1 MSDAEMIPSIRIHVD
16 QQLLLEAVSGTED
29 VEDATLATEITGF
42 DVEDDAY
49 VLKGALSFT
58 GFLRQEDAASLSE
71 EIPDVLDD
79 RDVFEAGDDVPE
91 AHVIPLHHRMPFVLQ
106 VPMAAQQAHQR
117 QHGILDVNPRIGTW
131 NAHVLGEGTI
141 HLRAELIVHGLSGGE
156 GYVFRCGT
164 QEEGVSAQKLDQLLD
179 SDESRHYEAP
189 KLEGEEEFEPPFEP
203 AWNLEQAA
211 RYEDDAL
218 AEQAQED
225 DDWVI
230 ESPAG
235 TAGEQESAFVRE
247 EDEGAEEEENDI
259 VFTPDPNLVFPM
271 PQPGS
276 DWARQLEEADAATDS
291 SPHMLNPFDTPPPQV
306 SFGYDQTPGANPFTP
321 PTNEFYG
328 RQPFRSETVNPSFHQ
343 DSIQQKFAPPSDQ
356 TPLVA
361 DAVLPPEPQL
371 EERETEDDENA
382 FVLEE
387 TVEETVVET
396 LEEVR
401 SEGAVE
407 AVQEPVQEPLQAEQV
422 QVIDVTEIVQTE
434 TVEQVQ
440 VTAEHQEQQHEA
452 EHHHEHHHD
461 HEHQEHQEHDH
472 VDHEQHDHHH
482 DHHHQ
487 HGDDDDRPYEAEYQF
502 EDEVNDAPPVQ
513 VQQQQ
518 PLVAV
523 GPKLSVGSK
532 HGEKQEVSPIKLSAL
547 LGDSRA
553 HTADESSSSHQH
565 HQAQHKEES
574 YVHAVHESSS
584 HHAEKYAPVHTKS
597 HDEDSFWSDVL
608 TRKEEHK
615 VTMKFKIVQSEET
628 LSGLAERYQTSVSD
642 LLRANNLQDQVLD
655 VGQILYIPAAR
666 R

>member
-79 RDVFEAGDDVPE
+79 RDVFEAGEDVPE

-141 HLRAELIVHGLSGGE
+141 HLRAELVIHGLSGGE

-164 QEEGVSAQKLDQLLD
+164 QEEGVAAQKLDQLLD

-189 KLEGEEEFEPPFEP
+189 KLEAEEEFEPPFEP
-203 AWNLEQAA
+203 AWSLEQAA
-211 RYEDDAL
+211 RYEDDVL

-235 TAGEQESAFVRE
+235 SASEHEAAFVRE
-247 EDEGAEEEENDI
+247 EDESAEEEENDI

-276 DWARQLEEADAATDS
+276 VWARQLEEADAVTDS
-291 SPHMLNPFDTPPPQV
+291 SPHMLNPFDTPPQV
-306 SFGYDQTPGANPFTP
+306 SFGYDQTLGTNPFTP
-321 PTNEFYG
+321 PSNEFYG

-343 DSIQQKFAPPSDQ
+343 DSMPQKFAPPSEQ

-361 DAVLPPEPQL
+361 DAVLPPEPQV

-387 TVEETVVET
+387 ALEEVHA
-396 LEEVR
+396 EVR

-407 AVQEPVQEPLQAEQV
+407 AVKEPVQAEQV

-440 VTAEHQEQQHEA
+440 VTAEHQEQHEA

-461 HEHQEHQEHDH
+461 HEHQEH
-472 VDHEQHDHHH
+472 DHEDQDHH
-482 DHHHQ
+482 DHDHQHQHHH
-487 HGDDDDRPYEAEYQF
+487 HGDDEDRPYEAEYQF
-502 EDEVNDAPPVQ
+502 EDEVNDAPTVQ
-513 VQQQQ
+513 VQEQK

-532 HGEKQEVSPIKLSAL
+532 HGEKQEASPIKLSAL

-553 HTADESSSSHQH
+553 HAADESSSSHHQH
-565 HQAQHKEES
+565 HQDQHKEES

-584 HHAEKYAPVHTKS
+584 HHAQKYAPVHTKS

-608 TRKEEHK
+608 TSQEEHK

-642 LLRANNLQDQVLD
+642 LQRANNLQDQALD
-655 VGQILYIPAAR
+655 VGQILYIPATR

>member
-1 MSDAEMIPSIRIHVD
+1 MIPSIRIHVD
-16 QQLLLEAVSGTED
+16 QQLQLDAVSGTED

-71 EIPDVLDD
+71 ELPDALDD

-141 HLRAELIVHGLSGGE
+141 HLRAELIIHGLSGGE

-189 KLEGEEEFEPPFEP
+189 KLEAEEDFEPPFEP

-211 RYEDDAL
+211 RFAEDDAL
-218 AEQAQED
+218 TPQAAEE

-235 TAGEQESAFVRE
+235 TAREQEAAFLRAEGAADEE
-247 EDEGAEEEENDI
+247 EDEI

-276 DWARQLEEADAATDS
+276 EWARQLEEADPAPA
-291 SPHMLNPFDTPPPQV
+291 PQL
-306 SFGYDQTPGANPFTP
+306 SFGYDQTPTAHPFTSP
-321 PTNEFYG
+321 QQDFFG
-328 RQPFRSETVNPSFHQ
+328 RQPFSSEMVNPSFAP
-343 DSIQQKFAPPSDQ
+343 DSAVSKYAPPSQQ

-361 DAVLPPEPQL
+361 DAVLPPEPLMEAQVEVQVEAQV
-371 EERETEDDENA
+371 EERETEDDAENA

-387 TVEETVVET
+387 A
-396 LEEVR
+396 R
-401 SEGAVE
+401 SEGAAK
-407 AVQEPVQEPLQAEQV
+407 AVPMQEVQDV
-422 QVIDVTEIVQTE
+422 QVIDVTGLVETE
-434 TVEQVQ
+434 TVEGVL
-440 VTAEHQEQQHEA
+440 VTVDHEEQHEA
-452 EHHHEHHHD
+452 EHHDHEHHHHD
-461 HEHQEHQEHDH
+461 EHHHYP
-472 VDHEQHDHHH
+472 HHH
-482 DHHHQ
+482 DE
-487 HGDDDDRPYEAEYQF
+487 HGDRPFEAEYQF
-502 EDEVNDAPPVQ
+502 EDEVTDVPALLPSHEQNA
-513 VQQQQ
+513 
-518 PLVAV
+518 LVSV

-532 HGEKQEVSPIKLSAL
+532 LSDKQEASPIKLSAL

-553 HTADESSSSHQH
+553 DAAGESSSSSSSSSSHAGAQH
-565 HQAQHKEES
+565 HEES

-584 HHAEKYAPVHTKS
+584 HHAETYAPVHTKS

-608 TRKEEHK
+608 TSQEEQK
-615 VTMKFKIVQSEET
+615 VTMKFKIVQREET
-628 LSGLAERYQTSVSD
+628 LSGLAEQYQTSVSD
-642 LLRANNLQDQVLD
+642 LLRANNLQDQRLD